1 MRFKSKRVLVTG
13 GNSGIGRGI
22 ALAFAKEGAAVAI
35 GGRDREKGAAVLA
48 ELNDLGAR
56 ACFCSGDLSDEQT
69 ANQVV
74 QRAVDELGG
83 LEILVNNAGA
93 GSRRGGVEAED
104 TTGERW
110 AKLGGANLSAPLY
123 TAAAALPHL
132 AASGQGAIVNI
143 SSTATWH
150 GNWGLYGVAK
160 AGVEGL
166 TRALA
171 AEGGRQGIR
180 CNGVSPGWIA
190 TDQDKAQP
198 ASGGA
203 DWAMPPSLLNRM
215 GTPAEIAGAVL
226 FLASEEAS
234 FVTGQTLIV
243 DGGLMV
249 TDYPSLEMLEAVG
262 HRLKTRPDDTPG
274 D

>member
-1 MRFKSKRVLVTG
+1 MRFAGKRVLVTG

-22 ALAFAKEGAAVAI
+22 ALAFAHEGAALAI
-35 GGRDREKGAAVLA
+35 GGRDAAKGAAVAA
-48 ELNDLGAR
+48 ELEALGAK
-56 ACFCSGDLSDEQT
+56 ACFCPGDLGEEET
-69 ANQVV
+69 ASRVV
-74 QRAVDELGG
+74 ETAVAHLGG
-83 LEILVNNAGA
+83 LDILVNNAGA
-93 GSRRGGVEAED
+93 GSRRGGVEAD
-104 TTGERW
+104 DPTAERW
-110 AKLGGANLSAPLY
+110 KKLGGANLDAPLF

-132 AASGQGAIVNI
+132 AKCGAGAIVNI

-160 AGVEGL
+160 AGVEAL

-171 AEGGRQGIR
+171 AEGAPLGIR
-180 CNGVSPGWIA
+180 ANGVSPGWIA
-190 TDQDKAQP
+190 TEQDKEQP
-198 ASGGA
+198 ASGGEA
-203 DWAMPPSLLNRM
+203 WSLPPSLLNRM

-226 FLASEEAS
+226 FLAGEEAS

-262 HRLKTRPDDTPG
+262 HRLKLRG
-274 D
+274 R